1 MLWRLARFILF
12 GNYYLAFCIVALSFE
27 TAIKN
32 GFRITDVCFYSL
44 IFLSVV
50 VYYTHAYIG
59 DYTTAIASNPRTAWY
74 ANNRKLIF
82 FTQFVFTIIIAGG
95 CVYELITY
103 GTSIPVFSVQ
113 NWLLLL
119 LFPFLALLYYD
130 VIFPARFHFKLRNV
144 AWLKPFIIGFVCT
157 GMIVMYPMLFYSL
170 QTKRT
175 FYFSLVEL
183 CYFFTNWMF
192 TTAIALMFDIK
203 DFAADHNYQLKT
215 FVVTKG
221 LRRTLFYILLP
232 LIIVSFI
239 SFLLFAL
246 LVHFSLLQI
255 IINTVPFF
263 LLFIA
268 AASLR
273 RRKGILYYLIII
285 DGLLLVKA
293 LFGIAAMLLAE

>member
-1 MLWRLARFILF
+1 MLWKLARFVLF
-12 GNYYLAFCIVALSFE
+12 GNYYLALCIVSLSFE
-27 TAIKN
+27 TAVKN
-32 GFRITDVCFYSL
+32 GFRITDACFYWL

-50 VYYTHAYIG
+50 VYYTHAYMG
-59 DYTTAIASNPRTAWY
+59 DYATATSSNPRTAWY

-95 CVYELITY
+95 CVYELVNY
-103 GTSIPVFSVQ
+103 GAAIPVFSVQ

-130 VIFPARFHFKLRNV
+130 VIFPARFRFKLRNI

-157 GMIVMYPMLFYSL
+157 GMIVIYPMLFYSL
-170 QTKRT
+170 EAKRT
-175 FYFSLVEL
+175 FRFSLVEG

-246 LVHFSLLQI
+246 LVKFSVLQI
-255 IINTVPFF
+255 IINTIPFF

-293 LFGIAAMLLAE
+293 IFGIAAMMLAK

>member
-1 MLWRLARFILF
+1 MLWKLARFVLF
-12 GNYYLAFCIVALSFE
+12 GNYYLALCIVALSFE

-32 GFRITDVCFYSL
+32 SFRISDVYFYLL

-59 DYTTAIASNPRTAWY
+59 DYTTATSSNPRAAWY
-74 ANNRKLIF
+74 ANNRSLIF
-82 FTQFVFTIIIAGG
+82 FTQLFFTILIAAG
-95 CVYELITY
+95 CVYELVRY
-103 GTSIPVFSVQ
+103 GSAVSVFSVQ

-130 VIFPARFHFKLRNV
+130 VIFPARFRFRLRNI

-157 GMIVMYPMLFYSL
+157 GLIVIYPMLFYSL
-170 QTKRT
+170 QTKQT
-175 FYFSLVEL
+175 FHFSSVEV

-232 LIIVSFI
+232 LIIVSLV
-239 SFLLFAL
+239 SFLFFAI
-246 LVHFSLLQI
+246 LVKFSLLQI
-255 IINTVPFF
+255 IINTIPFF

-273 RRKGILYYLIII
+273 RRKSILYYLIII

-293 LFGIAAMLLAE
+293 LFGIVAMMLAK

>member
-1 MLWRLARFILF
+1 MLSKLARFLLF

-27 TAIKN
+27 TAFKN
-32 GFRITDVCFYSL
+32 GFQITDAIFYWL
-44 IFLSVV
+44 LFLAVV

-59 DYTTAIASNPRTAWY
+59 DYASSSNPRTAWY
-74 ANNRKLIF
+74 AANRKLIF
-82 FTQFVFTIIIAGG
+82 FTQLFFTILIALG
-95 CVYELITY
+95 CVYQLVNY
-103 GTSIPVFSVQ
+103 GSAIAHFSIQ

-130 VIFPARFHFKLRNV
+130 VIFPARFRFKLRNI

-157 GMIVMYPMLFYSL
+157 GMIVVYPLLFYSL
-170 QTKRT
+170 QTGQT
-175 FYFSLVEL
+175 FHFSFAEG

-221 LRRTLFYILLP
+221 LRRTLFFILLP
-232 LIIVSFI
+232 LILVSFV
-239 SFLLFAL
+239 SFVFFAL
-246 LVHFSLLQI
+246 LKQFSLLRI
-255 IINTVPFF
+255 FINTLPFF
-263 LLFIA
+263 LMSIA

-273 RRKGILYYLIII
+273 RRKSILYYLIII

-293 LFGIAAMLLAE
+293 LFGIAAMVLAK